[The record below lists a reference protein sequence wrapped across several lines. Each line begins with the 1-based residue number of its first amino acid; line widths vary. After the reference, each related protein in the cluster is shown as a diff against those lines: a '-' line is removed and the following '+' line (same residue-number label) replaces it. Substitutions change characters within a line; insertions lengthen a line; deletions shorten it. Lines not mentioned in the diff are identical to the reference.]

1 MKKLFVNNQQLPLI
15 IEPEGTA
22 NSKSELLQ
30 WVRNNF
36 NQFSADLLKHGAV
49 LFRGFEILEPQD
61 FEELAIA
68 VDPRLEQS
76 YYGTSPRNVVP
87 GTRYV
92 YTASELPGYYPI
104 MQHCE
109 MSYVK
114 HPPVNIFFYCHS
126 APDYGGESP
135 ICNFRKVYA
144 ELHPKIREEFE
155 SKGVVTVRNYSGS
168 EKNSILNLFEL
179 KKWTEIFNTTNKAE
193 VEKQCRDEGIAFE
206 WRDEN
211 QLRLLHH
218 TPAAVVHPV
227 TGEKA
232 WFNHLQVFHPHGA
245 DTEYTYIHARQKRV
259 KTFVWK
265 YFLRA
270 LVRIK
275 SMKAEPIE
283 QSMNVLFGDFSP
295 VPDSYVEHVQEVI
308 WKNLV
313 ILPWQK
319 NAVMVLDNY
328 STAHG
333 RLPYEGQR
341 NVLVSWST

>member
-1 MKKLFVNNQQLPLI
+1 MKKLFINEQQLPLI
-15 IEPEGTA
+15 IEPDSAGR
-22 NSKSELLQ
+22 SKSELLQ
-30 WVRNNF
+30 WIKNNQQ
-36 NQFSADLLKHGAV
+36 QFSADLLKHGAV
-49 LFRGFEILEPQD
+49 LFRGFEVLNPKD
-61 FEELAIA
+61 FEDLAVA
-68 VDPRLEQS
+68 VDPCLEKS

-92 YTASELPGYYPI
+92 YTASELPDYYPI

-114 HPPVNIFFYCHS
+114 HPPVNIFFYCLVE
-126 APDYGGESP
+126 PVYGGESP

-144 ELHPKIREEFE
+144 ELHPKIRDEFDK
-155 SKGVVTVRNYSGS
+155 KGVVTVRNYSGAS
-168 EKNSILNLFEL
+168 KKSVLNQFEL
-179 KKWTEIFNTTNKAE
+179 KKWPEIFNTTSRDE

-206 WRDEN
+206 WRNHDH
-211 QLRLLHH
+211 LRLLHH
-218 TPAAVVHPV
+218 TPASVSHPV
-227 TGEKA
+227 TGERA

-245 DTEYTYIHARQKRV
+245 DTEYKYIHERQQRA
-259 KTFVWK
+259 KTFFWK
-265 YFLRA
+265 YFLKA
-270 LVRIK
+270 LVKVK
-275 SMKAEPIE
+275 SLGTEPIE
-283 QSMNVLFGDFSP
+283 QSMNVLFGDYSA

-313 ILPWQK
+313 VIPWQK

-333 RLPYEGQR
+333 RLPYKGQR